1 MKKNNIKM
9 NIARLSIILVTLAIP
24 YSMMAQIDTTNRYNE
39 SVIVVSGFDPVISD
53 AFKINDKPFIKD
65 TVVPAPK
72 FEYTISPYKATTE
85 YSPMTINP
93 AKVTGEP
100 LTKLYR
106 NLIKAGFGNY
116 TTPYL
121 EVFLNNTR
129 SSKYALGAHY
139 KHLSSYGKIKDYAY
153 SGYSDNEANLY
164 SKFFFDKVTIE
175 SNLDYERNM
184 VHYYG
189 FLPSEN
195 PTFVYSNDDLK
206 HILNYYG
213 FSTLFSTNNTRP
225 KSWKQ
230 SYLIKAHY
238 FNDNY
243 KVNEVMGGFEGK
255 ISKKMNLFKFSDN
268 QTLNIDL
275 STDYFNNKMDTLGVL
290 DNTLIKVSP
299 SLSTFYKEYY
309 LSVGFKAVVRT
320 RTGNTSDF
328 LFFPTLEARLVLV
341 PKIISIFAGF
351 DGDINRYSL
360 HDISKT
366 NPFISPFINL
376 TYEHEKNKIYGG
388 IQSSFSKQLDL
399 KIDMNTSQVDGMLFF
414 INDTSSALMN
424 QFTTVDDQLTKFN
437 VNAFITFMK
446 EEKLSFILRTS
457 YFQYSTKTESNP
469 WHIPSM
475 VFSLTSNYNL
485 QNKMIFRVDGM
496 ITSGSIARTKDKIG
510 NMINQSIKTTIDFNL
525 GFEYRYSKLLSGF
538 VNINNISANRNYY
551 FYQYPTQRLNFII
564 GVSYSFG
571 GDTLKKKK

>member
-1 MKKNNIKM
+1 MKIKH
-9 NIARLSIILVTLAIP
+9 LSIIILTFVFP
-24 YSMMAQIDTTNRYNE
+24 YSLLAQIDTTTRYNE
-39 SVIVVSGFDPVISD
+39 SVVVVSGFDPVISD
-53 AFKINDKPFIKD
+53 AFKINDKPFIQD
-65 TVVPAPK
+65 TIVPSPK
-72 FEYTISPYKATTE
+72 FDYSISPYKATTT
-85 YSPMTINP
+85 YTPMTINP

-116 TTPYL
+116 TTPYV
-121 EVFLNNTR
+121 EIFLNNTR

-139 KHLSSYGKIKDYAY
+139 KYLSSFGKIKDYAY
-153 SGYSDNEANLY
+153 SGYSNNEANIY
-164 SKFFFDKVTIE
+164 SKCFYDKVTIE
-175 SNLDYERNM
+175 SNIDYSRNM

-189 FLPSEN
+189 FKPAEN
-195 PTFVYSNDDLK
+195 PTFTYSNDDLK

-213 FSTLFSTNNTRP
+213 FNTLISTNNTRP
-225 KSWKQ
+225 MSWQ
-230 SYLIKAHY
+230 HSYLFKAHY

-243 KVNEVMGGFEGK
+243 KVREIMGGFNGD
-255 ISKKMNLFKFSDN
+255 ISKKMKLFKFTDN
-268 QTLNIDL
+268 QNLNIGI

-290 DNTLIKVSP
+290 DNSLIKVSP

-309 LSVGFKAVVRT
+309 LSVGFKAVVRN
-320 RTGNTSDF
+320 RTANTSDF

-341 PKIISIFAGF
+341 PKIISIFAGL

-360 HDISKT
+360 YDITNS
-366 NPFISPFINL
+366 NPFVSPFINL

-414 INDTSSALMN
+414 INDTSTAMMN

-437 VNAFITFMK
+437 VNAYITFMK
-446 EEKLSFILRTS
+446 EEKLSIILRTS
-457 YFQYSTKTESNP
+457 YFQYSTKIESNP

-475 VFSLTSNYNL
+475 IYSLTSNYNL
-485 QNKMIFRVDGM
+485 NNKMIFRIDGLV
-496 ITSGSIARTKDKIG
+496 TTGSIARTRDING
-510 NMINQSIKTTIDFNL
+510 NMINQSLKTTVDFNL

-551 FYQYPTQRLNFII
+551 FYQYPTQRINFIL

-571 GDTLKKKK
+571 GDISKKKK

>member
-1 MKKNNIKM
+1 MKIKH
-9 NIARLSIILVTLAIP
+9 LSVILLAFVFP
-24 YSMMAQIDTTNRYNE
+24 TSVLAQIDTTTRYNE

-53 AFKINDKPFIKD
+53 AFKINDKPIIKD
-65 TVVPAPK
+65 TIVPAPK
-72 FEYTISPYKATTE
+72 FEYSISPYKASTT

-139 KHLSSYGKIKDYAY
+139 KHLSSFGKIKDYAY
-153 SGYSDNEANLY
+153 SGYNDNEASLF
-164 SKFFFDKVTIE
+164 SKCFFNKVTIE
-175 SNLDYERNM
+175 SNLDYSRNM

-189 FLPSEN
+189 FKPAEN
-195 PTFVYSNDDLK
+195 PTFTYSNDDLK

-213 FSTLFSTNNTRP
+213 FSTLISTNNTRP
-225 KSWKQ
+225 MAWQ
-230 SYLIKAHY
+230 QNYLFKAHF

-243 KVNEVMGGFEGK
+243 KVNEIMGGFEGN
-255 ISKKMNLFKFSDN
+255 ISKKIKLFKFTEN
-268 QTLNIDL
+268 QNLNIDF
-275 STDYFNNKMDTLGVL
+275 STDYFNNKMDTLGVV
-290 DNTLIKVSP
+290 DNSLIKLSP
-299 SLSTFYKEYY
+299 SLSTFFKEYY
-309 LSVGFKAVVRT
+309 LSVGFKAVVRN
-320 RTGNTSDF
+320 RTANTSDF

-341 PKIISIFAGF
+341 PKIISIFAGL

-360 HDISKT
+360 HDITNS
-366 NPFISPFINL
+366 NPFVTPFINL

-414 INDTSSALMN
+414 INDTSSAIMN

-437 VNAFITFMK
+437 VNAYITFMK
-446 EEKLSFILRTS
+446 EEKLSVILRTS
-457 YFQYSTKTESNP
+457 YFQYSTKNESNP

-475 VFSLTSNYNL
+475 IYSLTSNYNL
-485 QNKMIFRVDGM
+485 NNKLIFRIDGLVS
-496 ITSGSIARTKDKIG
+496 TGSIARTRDING
-510 NMINQSIKTTIDFNL
+510 NMINQSLKTTVDFNL

-538 VNINNISANRNYY
+538 VNINNISAFRNYY
-551 FYQYPTQRLNFII
+551 FYQYPTQRINFIL

-571 GDTLKKKK
+571 GDTAKKKK